1 MKSLSVEE
9 VLKRR
14 GAGLRGRTITPEEV
28 AELTARLSG
37 ELLPAYLL
45 DVLRS
50 YPLVGTE
57 LSLSEEEDESGLGVE
72 MLWLSPSQII
82 SETVEAYPGIPAGA
96 LGYLPVGADLT
107 GSGDPYF
114 LKLGSGGDD
123 PPVVRIPHDAV
134 DAATEHLDV
143 GLIEQVSPRLS
154 DLLEKAEI
162 G

>member
-1 MKSLSVEE
+1 MSVEE

-14 GAGLRGRTITPEEV
+14 GAALRGRTITPEEV
-28 AELTARLSG
+28 AELTARLRG

-45 DVLRS
+45 DMLRS
-50 YPLVGTE
+50 YPLVGAE
-57 LSLSEEEDESGLGVE
+57 LSLSEEEDETGLGVE

-114 LKLGSGGDD
+114 LKIGSGDD
-123 PPVVRIPHDAV
+123 PPVVRIPHEAV
-134 DAATEHLDV
+134 DAANEHLDV

-154 DLLEKAEI
+154 DFLEKAEI

>member
-14 GAGLRGRTITPEEV
+14 GAELRGRTITPEEV
-28 AELTARLSG
+28 AELTAKLSG
-37 ELLPAYLL
+37 ALLPTYLL
-45 DVLRS
+45 DILRS

-57 LSLSEEEDESGLGVE
+57 FSLSEEEDESGLGVE

-96 LGYLPVGADLT
+96 LGYLPVGADLI

-114 LKLGSGGDD
+114 LKTDSSGD

-134 DAATEHLDV
+134 DAADGHLDV
-143 GLIEQVSPRLS
+143 GLIEQVSPHLS
-154 DLLEKAEI
+154 DFMEKAKI
-162 G
+162 S